1 MPEKIC
7 TKCSQINQANANYCS
22 ACRGQAFMDWQAEQL
37 PTTYQAGGGV
47 ADAAVLISV
56 SRIMMLSVVTAG
68 LYFLYWLFITWRQMQ
83 NETKGVHYPVWH
95 ALTMLVPCY
104 GLFRLHKHVTVMKE
118 LALRSGIEVSF
129 TPSLA
134 VVLVVLYIALGLV
147 STNLEN
153 FAGLLALNLI
163 RFSLIATTMILSQGI
178 LNSYWKKA
186 LGTPLQNMPI
196 EAGERA
202 IIFAGVAYWLY
213 VFLWVL

>member
-1 MPEKIC
+1 
-7 TKCSQINQANANYCS
+7 
-22 ACRGQAFMDWQAEQL
+22 MDWQAEQL